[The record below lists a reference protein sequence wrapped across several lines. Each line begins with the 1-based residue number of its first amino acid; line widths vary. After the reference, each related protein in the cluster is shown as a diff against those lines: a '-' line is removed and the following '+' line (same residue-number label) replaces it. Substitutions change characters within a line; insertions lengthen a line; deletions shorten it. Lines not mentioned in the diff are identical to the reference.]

1 MQKLLG
7 YQNISWRS
15 LSNMIAEQNIYK
27 EEDKNGVWYI
37 TLQRVKRNKLREWRS
52 DLTPMRKHWLI
63 GV

>member
-7 YQNISWRS
+7 YQNISWRP

-27 EEDKNGVWYI
+27 EKDKNGMWYI

-52 DLTPMRKHWLI
+52 DLIPMRNI
-63 GV
+63 D